1 MNNIVK
7 NIEKLRYELNCNNII
22 KHFRKKNIIK
32 SICDCDE
39 IEYFNIYC

>member
-22 KHFRKKNIIK
+22 KHFRKKKYNKI
-32 SICDCDE
+32 DLRL
-39 IEYFNIYC
+39 